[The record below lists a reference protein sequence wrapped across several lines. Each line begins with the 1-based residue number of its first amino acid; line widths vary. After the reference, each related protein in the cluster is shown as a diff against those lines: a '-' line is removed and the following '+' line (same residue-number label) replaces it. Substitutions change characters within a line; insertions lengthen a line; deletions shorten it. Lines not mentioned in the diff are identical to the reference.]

1 MFKRIKGQ
9 YELHLGSKNQESRSK
24 QIHLWTLRVLC
35 QCYGTVPGQKFY
47 ENCILVENIVFWLN
61 ACVPIQDQS

>member
-1 MFKRIKGQ
+1 MDITS
-9 YELHLGSKNQESRSK
+9 LDH
-24 QIHLWTLRVLC
+24 V
-35 QCYGTVPGQKFY
+35 CYGTVPGQKFY